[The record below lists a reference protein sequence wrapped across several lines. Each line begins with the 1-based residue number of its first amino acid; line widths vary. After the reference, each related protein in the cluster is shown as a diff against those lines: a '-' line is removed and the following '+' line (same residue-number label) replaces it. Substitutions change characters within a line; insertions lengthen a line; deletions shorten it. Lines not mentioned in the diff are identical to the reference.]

1 MRAPHS
7 VDSLTRR
14 EAVGTVAAA
23 LAGLVGAPFINRNR
37 FRLFAFTA
45 TEYSARCL
53 ELMRQSTVVDMLSPL
68 TISDKWVEWARA
80 PETFTER
87 DFQRYRDS
95 GINVFH
101 HAFGSGGPT
110 AYDLAVNYF
119 GATNAL
125 IAGADQY
132 FMRID
137 SAADFR
143 RVKGSGK
150 VGIMLGLQNSEHFR
164 RPQDIKFF
172 WALGQRVSQ
181 LTYNSRN
188 LIGNGSTERRDEGI
202 SDFGAAII
210 QEMNRTGMAVD
221 VSHCGDRTTL
231 DAFELSTKPVLI
243 THTNCRTLA
252 PGHPR
257 CKTDDAIKAA
267 GKSGGVVGITG
278 VRMFVKVSEPTTIED
293 VLNHFDY
300 VKKLIG
306 SEHLGVG
313 SDVDLDGYD
322 DLPPDQLKQLR
333 ASYKGSYGFRE
344 KIDIEGLDH
353 PKRMFDLTEG
363 LIRRKYSDDEIRGV
377 LGGNFARVLGEIW
390 AGQPAADTPKN
401 PPDAR
406 DDR

>member
-1 MRAPHS
+1 MS
-7 VDSLTRR
+7 KDSTRDIEVSRR
-14 EAVGTVAAA
+14 EALGTAAMA
-23 LAGLVGAPFINRNR
+23 LGGMLAAPFLNIGRY
-37 FRLFAFTA
+37 RLFAYSA
-45 TEYSARCL
+45 AEYSARCVNV
-53 ELMRQSTVVDMLSPL
+53 MQQSVVIDMLSPL
-68 TISDKWVEWARA
+68 TISDRWVGWARA
-80 PETFTER
+80 PETFTAA

-101 HAFGSGGPT
+101 HSFGSGGPT
-110 AYDLAVNYF
+110 AYENAVNYF
-119 GATNAL
+119 GSSNAL
-125 IAGADQY
+125 LAGTDQY

-137 SAADFR
+137 SAADFQ
-143 RVKGSGK
+143 RVKSSGK
-150 VGIMLGLQNSEHFR
+150 VGVLLGLQNSQHFR
-164 RPQDIKFF
+164 RPQDVDFF

-210 QEMNRTGMAVD
+210 EQMNKTGMAVD

-231 DAFELSTKPVLI
+231 DAFELSKKPVLI
-243 THTNCRTLA
+243 THTNCRALA

-257 CKTDDAIKAA
+257 CKTDEAILAA

-278 VRMFVKVSEPTTIED
+278 VRMFVKTTEPTTVED
-293 VLNHFDY
+293 VLNHFDH

-306 SEHLGVG
+306 SDQLGVG
-313 SDVDLDGYD
+313 SDMDLDGYD
-322 DLPPDQLKQLR
+322 DLPPEEQRALR
-333 ASYKGSYGFRE
+333 ASYKGSYGFRD

-363 LIRRKYSDDEIRGV
+363 LIRRKYSDDEIRGI

-390 AGQPAADTPKN
+390 AGQPQ
-401 PPDAR
+401 AR
-406 DDR
+406 TRP

>member
-1 MRAPHS
+1 MILDEQGHVMS
-7 VDSLTRR
+7 RR
-14 EAVGTVAAA
+14 HALRTVAFAA
-23 LAGLVGAPFINRNR
+23 SGVMAAPFINLGR
-37 FRLFAFTA
+37 FRLFASTTA
-45 TEYSARCL
+45 EYSARCI
-53 ELMRQSTVVDMLSPL
+53 ELMQQSTVVDMLSPL
-68 TISDKWVEWARA
+68 TISDRWTQWARD
-80 PETFTER
+80 PESFTAA

-101 HAFGSGGPT
+101 HAFGSGGPN

-119 GATNAL
+119 GMTNAL

-132 FMRID
+132 LMRID
-137 SAADFR
+137 SAGDFR

-150 VGIMLGLQNSEHFR
+150 VGVMLGLQNSEHFR
-164 RPQDIKFF
+164 RPQDVPFF
-172 WALGQRVSQ
+172 FALGQRVSQ

-210 QEMNRTGMAVD
+210 EQMNKTGMAVD

-231 DAFELSTKPVLI
+231 DAFELSKRPVLI
-243 THTNCRTLA
+243 THTNCRALA

-257 CKTDDAIKAA
+257 CKTDEAIKAA
-267 GKSGGVVGITG
+267 GKAGSVVGITG

-293 VLNHFDY
+293 ALNHFDH

-306 SEHLGVG
+306 PEHLGVG

-322 DLPPDQLKQLR
+322 DLPPEMNKALR

-363 LIRRKYSDDEIRGV
+363 LIRRKYSDAEIRGV

-390 AGQPAADTPKN
+390 AGQPTTDAPK
-401 PPDAR
+401 
-406 DDR
+406 